1 MKGGPHGVQVAA
13 LALGLVLAVG
23 CNRRPRGR
31 AGAAAS
37 APAPAPAAAVDSC
50 LIFVRAAAT
59 RTARCEGG
67 VAWWGSLDRAVEQL
81 RPACEAMARAPG
93 VRYLREQADRCA
105 AALAALPC
113 EATDPAECRVTG
125 SLAAGAPCGMDEQCG
140 AGLFCDSALGT
151 ACGVCAPLPA
161 AGQECEVRCADG
173 LYCNRDFSCAPL
185 RREGE
190 SCVTPFDC
198 ARTLQCA
205 PGADADGGDVCRRF
219 QQAGE
224 SCTERLACAS
234 GLRCAGAVCVPREP
248 PGQPGANCKDGL
260 DCVDFS
266 CVAGKCAALA
276 RLGEPCS
283 YTGTHAPCEPSLL
296 CLGDRCQARDPAA
309 CSRPAATYPAR

>member
-1 MKGGPHGVQVAA
+1 MKIGRHAVQVAA
-13 LALGLVLAVG
+13 LALGLVLVVG

-37 APAPAPAAAVDSC
+37 APVPAPAAAVESC
-50 LIFVRAAAT
+50 LTFVRATAT

-81 RPACEAMARAPG
+81 RPACEVMARAPG
-93 VRYLREQADRCA
+93 VHYRREQADSCA

-113 EATDPAECRVTG
+113 EAPTPAACQVTG

-140 AGLFCDSALGT
+140 AGLFCDALLGDP
-151 ACGVCAPLPA
+151 CGVCALLPG
-161 AGQECEVRCADG
+161 AGQECEVRCVDG
-173 LYCNRDFSCAPL
+173 LYCSDFTCAPL
-185 RREGE
+185 RQDGE
-190 SCVTPFDC
+190 SCLTPFDC

-205 PGADADGGDVCRRF
+205 PGADGDDICRRF

-234 GLRCAGAVCVPREP
+234 GLRCAGTVCVPREP
-248 PGQPGANCKDGL
+248 PGQPGAACKDGL

-276 RLGEPCS
+276 RLGERCS
-283 YTGTHAPCEPSLL
+283 HVGAHPPCEPSLL
-296 CLGDRCQARDPAA
+296 CHEDRCIPRDPAA
-309 CSRPAATYPAR
+309 CSRPATRR